1 MGTLWF
7 IRHGQACFGADE
19 YDALSETGY
28 RQSNALGRYF
38 ARAGI
43 AFDAVYS
50 GSMKRQT
57 ETARQ
62 AMAAANHGEPMA
74 GPTILS
80 EFNEYDFV
88 AIIKSQLPAL
98 VRETPGLAEKSKNI
112 FKDDATFVE
121 LFSMIFQRWIAG
133 THDIPGAETFE
144 AYKDRIQQGVTKVI
158 QDNGTGGNT
167 AVFTSGGV
175 IGVLVQ
181 RVLDLSLETT
191 METGWQICNASIS
204 RFRMTEKGLVMA
216 GFNSI
221 AHLEIE
227 GQQNL
232 ITYR

>member
-7 IRHGQACFGADE
+7 IRHGQACFGADD
-19 YDALSETGY
+19 YDDLSKTGC
-28 RQSNALGRYF
+28 RQANALGRYF

-43 AFDAVYS
+43 AFNAVYS

-57 ETARQ
+57 ETAKQ

-74 GPTILS
+74 GPTILE
-80 EFNEYDFV
+80 EFNEYDFM
-88 AIIKSQLPAL
+88 AIIRSQLPSM
-98 VRETPGLAEKSKNI
+98 VREDPCLAERSKNI

-121 LFSMIFQRWIAG
+121 LFSLIFQRWIAG

-144 AYKDRIQQGVTKVI
+144 AYKGRIEQGVAKVI
-158 QDNGTGGNT
+158 QENGSAGNT

-181 RVLDLSLETT
+181 MVLNLSLEVT

-204 RFRMTEKGLVMA
+204 RFRVKENRLVMA

-227 GQQNL
+227 GHQNL

>member
-19 YDALSETGY
+19 YDALSKTGY
-28 RQSNALGRYF
+28 RQANALGRYF
-38 ARAGI
+38 ASAGI

-62 AMAAANHGEPMA
+62 AMAAASHGEPMA
-74 GPTILS
+74 GPIILN
-80 EFNEYDFV
+80 EFNEYDFM
-88 AIIKSQLPAL
+88 AIIKSQLPAM
-98 VRETPGLAEKSKNI
+98 VNEKPGLAEKSKNI

-121 LFSMIFQRWIAG
+121 LFSIIFQRWISG

-144 AYKDRIQQGVTKVI
+144 AYKARIQQGVTRVI
-158 QDNGTGGNT
+158 RDNGSGGNT

-181 RVLDLSLETT
+181 RALNLSIDIT

-204 RFRMTEKGLVMA
+204 RFRIKEKGLVMA

-221 AHLEIE
+221 THLEIE
-227 GQQNL
+227 GKQDL

>member
-19 YDALSETGY
+19 YDALSENGC
-28 RQSNALGRYF
+28 RQAQALGRYF

-57 ETARQ
+57 ETAKH
-62 AMAAANHGEPMA
+62 AMAAANHGAPMA
-74 GPTILS
+74 GPTILK

-88 AIIKSQLPAL
+88 AIIKSQLPAM
-98 VRETPGLAEKSKNI
+98 VRENPSMEERSKNI

-121 LFSMIFQRWIAG
+121 LFSLIFQRWIAG
-133 THDIPGAETFE
+133 THDIPGAETFK
-144 AYKDRIQQGVTKVI
+144 AYKDRIEQGIAKVI
-158 QDNGTGGNT
+158 RDNGSLGNT

-181 RVLDLSLETT
+181 TVLNLSLDIT

-204 RFRMTEKGLVMA
+204 RFQVKEDRLVMA

-227 GQQNL
+227 DNQNL

>member
-7 IRHGQACFGADE
+7 IRHGQACFGASE
-19 YDALSETGY
+19 YDALSENGC
-28 RQSNALGRYF
+28 RQAKALGRYF

-50 GSMKRQT
+50 GSMQRQT
-57 ETARQ
+57 DTAKH
-62 AMAAANHGEPMA
+62 AMAAANHGDPMA

-88 AIIKSQLPAL
+88 AIIKSQLPAM
-98 VRETPGLAEKSKNI
+98 VRENPDMAERSKNI

-121 LFSMIFQRWIAG
+121 LFSIIFQRWISG
-133 THDIPGAETFE
+133 RHDIPGAETFE
-144 AYKDRIQQGVTKVI
+144 AYKGRIQQGLARVI
-158 QDNGTGGNT
+158 RDNGSAGNT

-181 RVLDLSLETT
+181 MVLNLSLETT

-204 RFRMTEKGLVMA
+204 RFQVKKDRLVMA

-227 GQQNL
+227 GNQNL